1 MVYAY
6 ICSVEHKFII
16 HSNKHESVL
25 LILAD

>member
-6 ICSVEHKFII
+6 ICSVEHKFST
-16 HSNKHESVL
+16 HYNKHESVL